1 MKESFIISNN
11 ISELS
16 AVFSIF
22 DKMAGEWN
30 LDLQIQD
37 EIHLVLEEIISNII
51 YYSYPEA
58 LNQEILVDIEILN
71 DILALK
77 VTDYG
82 MFFNP
87 LQMPDPTTESSS
99 DDLRIGGRG
108 IHLVKKLMDSVI
120 YKRIENKNIIVLKK
134 RIK

>member
-16 AVFSIF
+16 TVFSIF
-22 DKMAGEWN
+22 DKMAGVWN
-30 LDLQIQD
+30 LNLQTKD

-71 DILALK
+71 DILAIK

-99 DDLRIGGRG
+99 EDLRIGGRG